1 MAFGGIHAI
10 DSTEGYGMTQPAP
23 IPVPVPVPVADRPA
37 LPEPAVPVPG
47 SPPGG
52 ERAALSAAAR
62 KTIKAVSRLPLTL
75 PRMRVSVAP
84 ARDE

>member
-23 IPVPVPVPVADRPA
+23 IPVPVPVADRPA
-37 LPEPAVPVPG
+37 LPEPAVPVPD

-52 ERAALSAAAR
+52 ERAAVSAAAR

>member
-23 IPVPVPVPVADRPA
+23 IPVPVADRPA
-37 LPEPAVPVPG
+37 LPEPAVPVPD

-52 ERAALSAAAR
+52 ERAAVSAAAR

-75 PRMRVSVAP
+75 PRMSVSVAP